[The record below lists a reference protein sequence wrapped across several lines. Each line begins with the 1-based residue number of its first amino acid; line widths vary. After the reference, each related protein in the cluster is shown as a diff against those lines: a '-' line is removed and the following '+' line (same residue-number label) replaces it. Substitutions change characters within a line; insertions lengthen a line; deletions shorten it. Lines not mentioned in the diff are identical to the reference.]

1 MENGIFAGLEAMG
14 LGDLK
19 NEDIFKDNHLEPTQN
34 QETGKEKKPQ
44 IREEDML
51 FDKTY
56 ECPVCNSSFKERT
69 LRTGKAR
76 LIGTDMD
83 LRAKFEGIEP
93 LKYDV
98 VLCPRCGYTAVS
110 RYFGPLATPQ
120 RKKILEKITP
130 NYIKQEE
137 HHEVFSYEEAIN
149 RYRLALVNAV
159 VKMAKASEKAYICLR
174 AGWLVRSYLE
184 SLNEEEP
191 QNVDKIHETE
201 QLENEFLKNAY
212 DGFTTARGQE
222 GYPMCGMDE
231 VTVDYLIANLS
242 MRFGHYDEAAKIL
255 SALLV
260 SPSCN
265 NRMKDKVRDL
275 KEELKTRLLND
286 K

>member
-19 NEDIFKDNHLEPTQN
+19 DEDIFKDNQLKPTQN
-34 QETGKEKKPQ
+34 QESREVKKPQ
-44 IREEDML
+44 IQEEDML

-184 SLNEEEP
+184 SLKEEEP
-191 QNVDKIHETE
+191 QNIDKIHETE

>member
-14 LGDLK
+14 LGDLME
-19 NEDIFKDNHLEPTQN
+19 EDIFKDNHLEPTQN

-98 VLCPRCGYTAVS
+98 VLCPRCRYTAVS

-184 SLNEEEP
+184 SLKEEEP
-191 QNVDKIHETE
+191 QNIDKIHETE

-212 DGFTTARGQE
+212 DEFTTARGQE

-231 VTVDYLIANLS
+231 VTVDYLIANLA

-265 NRMKDKVRDL
+265 NRMKDKVRDVR
-275 KEELKTRLLND
+275 EELKTRLLND

>member
-19 NEDIFKDNHLEPTQN
+19 DEDIFKDNHLEPTQN
-34 QETGKEKKPQ
+34 QESREVKKPQ
-44 IREEDML
+44 IHEEDML

-184 SLNEEEP
+184 SLKEEEP

-275 KEELKTRLLND
+275 REELKTRLLND